1 MKGFRLYEGSQLTI
15 TTLDFLAVLT
25 KDPPAVLFSTCIS
38 SLSSAVEAGVVTYD
52 RALGQVWK
60 CLLWPS
66 SLLSLI
72 NQMTVNALSLSAS
85 FYH

>member
-1 MKGFRLYEGSQLTI
+1 MRG
-15 TTLDFLAVLT
+15 LDLPSPHLIFLACAD

-38 SLSSAVEAGVVTYD
+38 SLSSAVEAEAVAYD

-66 SLLSLI
+66 LLLSLI
-72 NQMTVNALSLSAS
+72 NQMTINTLSLSAS